1 MKTKFFSKNFML
13 FFVLVNLL
21 LSCVDDNSDFATPQ
35 VKCIEP
41 QIKVTNTLSELKAL
55 AVGNIH
61 QIKDSM
67 VVEGYVVSSDEQG
80 NFYASI
86 SIQNPEGTAGVKLS
100 LDQRNIYTRLKVGQK
115 VYLKA
120 QNLFISND
128 GGKGDVALGTR
139 NNDYIGRLPETLLD
153 TFLIPSC
160 EALSEW
166 GLIHRIT
173 LNNLSDTQLNTL
185 IEIDDVQFRADEI
198 GGKYFDAANSIGS
211 ATNRHIIDK
220 YGHELIVRNSEYSTF
235 ANDDLPSGNGK
246 IMGVLS
252 KFNGQ
257 YQLFIRTTNDVQFVN
272 KRKLWGFAS
281 EVKGDPISISKLI
294 ETYKNTNLTI
304 TENSYIEGVI
314 TMSSQQGNVP
324 NKNAFIQDDTGAL
337 ALRFDKVQ
345 QLFKGYKVR
354 IKVKG
359 LKFDN
364 YAGLIQLININQGQD
379 VQVLE
384 INAPMPTPKTLS
396 IESLLNGAHQ
406 SEYVRIENVQFEQSL
421 VTFSGDKFITDCSE
435 SISVFT
441 NNLATF
447 SNEIV
452 PSGNGAITGIVS
464 NYNGPQ
470 ILLRSPED
478 AVNLNGNRCVQ
489 PEAFFSENFETLPNG
504 PNIYL
509 TGWFNIAEAGSKLW
523 HSERYK
529 GNTYAEFSP
538 YHSKEQSNIGWLITP
553 PIDMDIYSN
562 EYLIFETAQHH
573 FDNATLE
580 VYISNDF
587 DGNEADLLKAT
598 WTKINAVLASKSD
611 TPYQFI
617 SSGKI
622 DVSSYTGQ
630 IYLAFKY
637 TGSGSTKS
645 DGGFFVDNIKV
656 FGK

>member
-1 MKTKFFSKNFML
+1 MKTHSFSKNFIF
-13 FFVLVNLL
+13 FFVITILL
-21 LSCVDDNSDFATPQ
+21 FSCVDDNSDFATPQ
-35 VKCIEP
+35 VSCVEP
-41 QIKVTNTLSELKAL
+41 QIKVTNTLADLKAQ

-61 QIKDSM
+61 QVKDSM
-67 VVEGYVVSSDEQG
+67 VVAGYVISSDEQG

-128 GGKGDVALGTR
+128 NGKSDVTLGTK
-139 NNDYIGRLPETLLD
+139 NNDYIGRLPETVLD
-153 TFLIPSC
+153 RFLKPSC
-160 EALSEW
+160 DVISEW
-166 GLIHRIT
+166 GLIHRLS

-185 IEIDDVQFRADEI
+185 VEIDDVQFRADEI
-198 GGKYFDAANSIGS
+198 GGKYFDAGNSIGA

-235 ANDDLPSGNGK
+235 ANNVLPSGNGK

-272 KRKLWGFAS
+272 KRKLWGFAPD
-281 EVKGDPISISKLI
+281 VKGNLINISDLI
-294 ETYKNTNLTI
+294 KAYKNNYSVI
-304 TENSYIEGVI
+304 TENDYIEGVI
-314 TMSSQQGNVP
+314 TMSSQQGNIP
-324 NKNAFIQDDTGAL
+324 NKNAFIQDSSGAL
-337 ALRFDKVQ
+337 ALRFDKVH

-364 YAGLIQLININQGQD
+364 YAGLVQLVNINQGQD

-441 NNLATF
+441 NSLATF
-447 SNEIV
+447 SNDIV
-452 PSGNGAITGIVS
+452 PSGNGTIIGIVS

-470 ILLRSPED
+470 ILLRSPDD
-478 AVNLNGNRCVQ
+478 AANLNGNRCAQ

-509 TGWFNIAEAGSKLW
+509 TGWLNMAEAGSVLW

-562 EYLIFETAQHH
+562 EYMIFETAQHH

-580 VYISNDF
+580 VFISNDF
-587 DGNEADLLKAT
+587 DGNEADFLKAN
-598 WTKINAVLASKSD
+598 WIKVNAVLASKTD
-611 TPYQFI
+611 PPYKFI

-622 DVSSYTGQ
+622 DISSYSGE
-630 IYLAFKY
+630 IYIAFKY